1 VNVAATLSVA
11 TAGIALGGAAAAW
24 LVGRAQ
30 GWRALRWFSLLA
42 LCVAVY
48 SAGNVATVLSA
59 PDGVVLVAS
68 RLQLAAALLEAW
80 VVLHVADVMAGLA
93 PGPAERWLRWALPL
107 GAALAQLPGLAYQA
121 PVTLHGFPPW
131 GAVYSDPSP
140 TPFGSALFVL
150 TAAGALLAV
159 WRLWRAHRRGVP
171 HAGAYGLSILVLTSL
186 GVNDALAMSR
196 LVEAPYLMDV
206 AALLPVG
213 VLGWSHIVRFLEDAA
228 TLEGLR
234 GRLEAQVEQR
244 TRALSQ
250 TQAALLGA
258 EKLADFG
265 RFAGGLAH
273 QVNNPAAVVQSG
285 LTYLR
290 GELAEGRVPP
300 DAEQVLRESVEAMQR
315 ITALV
320 RRMVDAGRIADR
332 PAQACARVAPLVEA
346 AVAGAQAACPSLQIT
361 ATVAPGLVAA
371 MVESDLTAVVEALLS
386 NACAAFPPGGRG
398 RVSVTAA
405 ARGGLAVIEVVDGG
419 AGMSPEVL
427 QRAFDPFF
435 STRADVPGAAGL
447 GLPVAR
453 SLAEAAR
460 GRLELQSR
468 EGQGTRAVL
477 EVPEAIQ
484 QEETTSRH
492 LLAAPSRG
500 AGG

>member
-1 VNVAATLSVA
+1 VNVAASISVA
-11 TAGIALGGAAAAW
+11 TAAIALVGAVAAW

-30 GWRALRWFSLLA
+30 GWRELRWFSLVA
-42 LCVAVY
+42 LCNAVY
-48 SAGNVATVLSA
+48 SAGNVATVLGA
-59 PDGVVLVAS
+59 PDAVVLLSS
-68 RLQLAAALLEAW
+68 RLQLAAALLDAW
-80 VVLHVADVMAGLA
+80 AVLHVADVMAGA
-93 PGPAERWLRWALPL
+93 SPGPFERRLRWALPL
-107 GAALAQLPGLAYQA
+107 GAALSQLSGLAYQA

-131 GAVYSDPSP
+131 GAVYSDPAP
-140 TPFGSALFVL
+140 TAFASILFVA
-150 TAAGALLAV
+150 TGAAALLAV
-159 WRLWRAHRRGVP
+159 QRLWRAHRRGVP
-171 HAGAYGLSILVLTSL
+171 HARAYGLSILVLTAL

-206 AALLPVG
+206 GALLPLG
-213 VLGWSHIVRFLEDAA
+213 VLGWSYIVRFLDDAA
-228 TLEGLR
+228 TLTSLR

-250 TQAALLGA
+250 TQTALVGA
-258 EKLADFG
+258 ERLAAFG

-290 GELAEGRVPP
+290 AELAEGRVPP
-300 DAEQVLRESVEAMQR
+300 DAEQVLKESVESMHR

-320 RRMVDAGRIADR
+320 RRLVDAGRIADR
-332 PAQACARVAPLVEA
+332 PAQASAQVAPLVEA
-346 AVAGAQAACPSLQIT
+346 VVADARTAHPALQIT
-361 ATVAPGLVAA
+361 AVAAPGLLAA
-371 MVESDLTAVVEALLS
+371 MVESDLTAALEALLS
-386 NACAAFPPGGRG
+386 NACAAFPPGASG
-398 RVSVTAA
+398 RVSVTAT

-435 STRADVPGAAGL
+435 STRAGVPGAVGL

-460 GRLELQSR
+460 GRVELQSR

-477 EVPEAIQ
+477 EVPEAIPL
-484 QEETTSRH
+484 EETTSRQ
-492 LLAAPSRG
+492 LLATPP
-500 AGG
+500 GGEGG